1 MRLMAGPPVSELR
14 PRPGGR
20 SRTATSPLLSE
31 IPELYHRIAHLH
43 RESLAITVRGL
54 DNAAATS
61 DWDWS
66 GLRSRC
72 FREAARLL
80 PRADAEEAVQEAL
93 VRAWLRRDACRSPD
107 APLPWVLEIT
117 RNEARRLMGREAR
130 RGHREL
136 VDPLAEHPDRD
147 HDDFAGAT
155 TRMSVEHALG
165 RLGDR
170 DQRMLRLRY
179 AEDLSQGEVA
189 RRLGVP
195 EGTVK
200 VRLHR
205 ARRRLRRLLE
215 DEV

>member
-1 MRLMAGPPVSELR
+1 
-14 PRPGGR
+14 
-20 SRTATSPLLSE
+20 LLSE
-31 IPELYHRIAHLH
+31 IPELYHRIAGLH
-43 RESLAITVRGL
+43 RESLAITARSL
-54 DNAAATS
+54 DNAVAAS

-72 FREAARLL
+72 FREAARVL

-93 VRAWLRRDACRSPD
+93 ARAWQRRDACRSPD

-117 RNEARRLMGREAR
+117 RNEARRLIGREAR
-130 RGHREL
+130 HGHREL
-136 VDPLAEHPDRD
+136 VETLPEHA
-147 HDDFAGAT
+147 DDDEDDEFAGAA
-155 TRMSVEHALG
+155 TRMTVEHALR

-170 DQRMLRLRY
+170 DQRVLRLRY
-179 AEDLSQGEVA
+179 AEDLTQGEVA
-189 RRLGVP
+189 RLLGVP

-215 DEV
+215 DSP